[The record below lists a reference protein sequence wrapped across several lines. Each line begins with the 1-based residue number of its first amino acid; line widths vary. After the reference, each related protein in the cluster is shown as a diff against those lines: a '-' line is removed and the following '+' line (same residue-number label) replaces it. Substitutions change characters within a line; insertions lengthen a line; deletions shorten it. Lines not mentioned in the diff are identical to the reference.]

1 MIMERGQSRRL
12 ILLYLF
18 LFALLS
24 ARAAPG
30 CEPASTI
37 KEATPGEIRAFFKGQ
52 KMKVLTFLG
61 YSGAEYENKAAML
74 DHAAGILDRFDP
86 KQTIVNI
93 GATAEGIGAVYETA
107 KRKGFLTAGIVS
119 TQAKENNVELSPCV
133 DVVFYV
139 KDATWGGIV
148 PGTKQL
154 SPTSTAMVETS
165 DVMVAIGGG
174 EVARDELTA
183 ARRSGRKVE
192 FIPAEMNH
200 EIARQKALKKG
211 QSAPTDFRR
220 GGWSRVRGGKVEQVA
235 G

>member
-1 MIMERGQSRRL
+1 MVSRG
-12 ILLYLF
+12 
-18 LFALLS
+18 ALSFFPCSCLRCS
-24 ARAAPG
+24 PHAPRQAANQP
-30 CEPASTI
+30 STI
-37 KEATPGEIRAFFKGQ
+37 EEEATPDKIRAFFKGK

-119 TQAKENNVELSPCV
+119 TQAKENNVDLSPCV

-148 PGTKQL
+148 PG
-154 SPTSTAMVETS
+154 
-165 DVMVAIGGG
+165 
-174 EVARDELTA
+174 
-183 ARRSGRKVE
+183 RSNCLL
-192 FIPAEMNH
+192 P
-200 EIARQKALKKG
+200 RQQWLK
-211 QSAPTDFRR
+211 
-220 GGWSRVRGGKVEQVA
+220 RVT
-235 G
+235 

>member
-24 ARAAPG
+24 SRAAPG

-37 KEATPGEIRAFFKGQ
+37 KEATPEKIRAFFKGK
-52 KMKVLTFLG
+52 KMKVLTFVG
-61 YSGAEYENKAAML
+61 YSGAEYENKTAML

-107 KRKGFLTAGIVS
+107 KRKEFLTAGIVS

-154 SPTSTAMVETS
+154 SPTSTAMVEAS

-211 QSAPTDFRR
+211 QSAPTDFR
-220 GGWSRVRGGKVEQVA
+220 GAAGVEFEEA
-235 G
+235 KSNK